1 MVCMVRTSYS
11 GDKWLKVGR
20 RRRCHHGDNRT
31 ESENRACQ
39 LIDTGLLTFSIR
51 KEARK
56 YKLLCRFYNTL
67 FSGSGSRLWQLL
79 LNCMVSQ
86 VRTTEYNTKHN
97 NTKGSCQKKNV
108 FFLGYLSQI
117 CFPTH
122 PPQGFCE
129 IWENKRW
136 NLGRKR
142 RFSGQ
147 FGGVLRGLDI
157 VWESVTPPT
166 HIWERYPKKN
176 GFFFWQPS

>member
-1 MVCMVRTSYS
+1 MWFVWSRTSYS

-108 FFLGYLSQI
+108 FFLGYLSQM
-117 CFPTH
+117 
-122 PPQGFCE
+122 
-129 IWENKRW
+129 WM
-136 NLGRKR
+136 
-142 RFSGQ
+142 
-147 FGGVLRGLDI
+147 GGVSDSQTRSKPLK
-157 VWESVTPPT
+157 TPPNFP
-166 HIWERYPKKN
+166 ENRLFRPKFHLSFSQIHCSQV
-176 GFFFWQPS
+176 GPHFFSKSPFSPF

>member
-1 MVCMVRTSYS
+1 MVRTSYS

-108 FFLGYLSQI
+108 FLGNLSQI
-117 CFPTH
+117 CLPT
-122 PPQGFCE
+122 PGF
-129 IWENKRW
+129 
-136 NLGRKR
+136 L
-142 RFSGQ
+142 
-147 FGGVLRGLDI
+147 
-157 VWESVTPPT
+157 
-166 HIWERYPKKN
+166 
-176 GFFFWQPS
+176 

>member
-1 MVCMVRTSYS
+1 MLRVRGYETSKPHCRPPRPPPAPFLAAHTMAMVWSRTSYS

-129 IWENKRW
+129 IWEN
-136 NLGRKR
+136 
-142 RFSGQ
+142 
-147 FGGVLRGLDI
+147 
-157 VWESVTPPT
+157 
-166 HIWERYPKKN
+166 ER
-176 GFFFWQPS
+176 

>member
-1 MVCMVRTSYS
+1 MSRSLSSPDDRLSENIWFVWSRTSYS

-117 CFPTH
+117 CLPTH

-129 IWENKRW
+129 IWEN
-136 NLGRKR
+136 
-142 RFSGQ
+142 
-147 FGGVLRGLDI
+147 
-157 VWESVTPPT
+157 
-166 HIWERYPKKN
+166 ER
-176 GFFFWQPS
+176 